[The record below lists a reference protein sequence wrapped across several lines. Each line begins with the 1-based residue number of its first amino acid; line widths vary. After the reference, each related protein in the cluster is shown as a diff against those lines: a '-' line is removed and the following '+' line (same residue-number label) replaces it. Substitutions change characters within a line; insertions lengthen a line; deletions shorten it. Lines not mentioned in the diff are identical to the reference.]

1 MKIMKFTSLPIGSL
15 LSISLIVGCGEAGN
29 QAPVAQPSDSAAD
42 HGHAHDG
49 EEGHDHE
56 HGHTHG
62 PGPHGGT
69 VADWGGGKYHVEF
82 TVDHDKKEA
91 TVYILGGDQKTAEPI
106 AAKSLLLTITK
117 PEMQVDLL
125 PAPMDGETA
134 ELCSK
139 FTGTHEG
146 LATVMEYEGIIS
158 AEVDGTPY
166 AGNFKEEAGHEH

>member
-1 MKIMKFTSLPIGSL
+1 MTNMTTCLPVGSL
-15 LSISLIVGCGEAGN
+15 LSILLISGCGDTASD
-29 QAPVAQPSDSAAD
+29 APVAQPSDSAAD

-49 EEGHDHE
+49 EEGHDN
-56 HGHTHG
+56 GHTHG

-82 TVDHDKKEA
+82 SVDHDKQEA
-91 TVYILGGDQKTAEPI
+91 TVYILGDDQKTPEPI
-106 AAKSLLLTITK
+106 AAESLLLTISK
-117 PEMQVDLL
+117 PELQIELK
-125 PAPMDGETA
+125 PTPMDGETA